1 MSPGSPTISG
11 SSTSC
16 SITIR
21 ANSASGTQVG
31 LAENPKVYVPVIESA
46 KHIEAAKRA
55 FREENA
61 AFLTAV
67 MEGRYTDGYLQRE
80 GANQPKLQGPDR

>member
-1 MSPGSPTISG
+1 M
-11 SSTSC
+11 
-16 SITIR
+16 
-21 ANSASGTQVG
+21 G